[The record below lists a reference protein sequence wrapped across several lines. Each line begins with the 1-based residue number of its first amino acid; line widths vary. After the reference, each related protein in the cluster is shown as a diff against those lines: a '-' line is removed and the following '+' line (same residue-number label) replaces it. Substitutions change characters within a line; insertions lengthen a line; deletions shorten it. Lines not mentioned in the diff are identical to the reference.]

1 MTFPIGLSQSP
12 LARALSESRAEM
24 ARLQQQLAT
33 GKAVTNYVDL
43 GPARVPILAAR
54 AEIAGIGGY
63 MKTIESAGL
72 RLEVMQLALGRIS
85 DIASTSRS
93 AMLAGGFEPGAG
105 GQTPSQIGARGSLG
119 ELVSLLN
126 SEVAGRYLFGG
137 RQIETPPVAGA
148 SAILDGE
155 NGAAGFRQVAAERR
169 LADLGDGLG
178 RLEITTPVAGTVTL
192 AEDAVSP
199 FGFKIAGVTSSLTGT
214 TVTGPAGTP
223 ASLDVAFGGTPSQDG
238 ETITIRLA
246 LPDGTETTI
255 TLTARTGSAGD
266 GEFQIGANAA
276 ATGANF
282 AAALDTA
289 LRGEATASLA
299 AASTQAAADDFFNA
313 GSANPPQRVDGPPFD
328 TATSL
333 RDATPADTVLWY
345 NGETGPGSARSSA
358 LARVGDDQ
366 FVAYGARAD
375 EPGLRET
382 MKQLAILSAETFSP
396 GDASA
401 SQRYQAM
408 RSRAAEALGFPVSGS
423 PNTIIAELASAQSAI
438 NNASERHEA
447 SSAVLD
453 DLIAGH
459 EQADIY
465 EVSAK
470 LLALQTKI
478 QASLQVTASL
488 SQLSL
493 VNYI

>member
-1 MTFPIGLSQSP
+1 MTYSIGSSHSP

-33 GKAVTNYVDL
+33 GKAVTNYVEL
-43 GPARVPILAAR
+43 GSARVPVLAAR

-72 RLEVMQLALGRIS
+72 RLEVMQLALGRIG
-85 DIASTSRS
+85 DIAGTTRS
-93 AMLAGGFEPGAG
+93 AMLAGGFDLGAG
-105 GQTPSQIGARGSLG
+105 GQTPAQIGARGSLD

-137 RQIETPPVAGA
+137 RQIENPPVAGA
-148 SAILDGE
+148 SAILDGK

-178 RLEITTPVAGTVTL
+178 RLAITPAAGAVTL
-192 AEDAVSP
+192 AEDAISP
-199 FGFKIAGVTSSLTGT
+199 FGFKIAGVASSLNGT
-214 TVTGPAGTP
+214 TVTGPAGAP
-223 ASLDVAFGGTPSQDG
+223 ASLDVAFGGTAPQDG
-238 ETITIRLA
+238 ETIAIRLA
-246 LPDGTETTI
+246 LPDGTERTV
-255 TLTARTGSAGD
+255 TLTARTGPAGA
-266 GEFQIGANAA
+266 GEFQIGTNAA
-276 ATGANF
+276 ATGASF
-282 AAALDTA
+282 AATLDTA
-289 LRGEATASLA
+289 LRNEAAVSLA
-299 AASTQAAADDFFNA
+299 AASGQAAADNFFDA
-313 GSANPPQRVDGPPFD
+313 DTANPPQRVDGPPFD
-328 TATSL
+328 TATAL

-345 NGETGPGSARSSA
+345 RGEAGSGSARSSA
-358 LARVGDDQ
+358 LARVGNDR

-382 MKQLAILSAETFSP
+382 VKQLAILSVETFSP
-396 GDASA
+396 ADASA

-408 RSRAAEALGFPVSGS
+408 RSRAADALGFPAGGS
-423 PNTIIAELASAQSAI
+423 PDTIVAELASAQGAI
-438 NNASERHEA
+438 GNAGERHDA
-447 SSAVLD
+447 SYALLE

-465 EVSAK
+465 EVSAR

-478 QASLQVTASL
+478 QASLQVTVNL

-493 VNYI
+493 VNFI